1 MMKAVSAQE
10 TMQQIGT
17 RARAAARIMARAS
30 SATKNAAL
38 LALAD
43 AVRHHAGA
51 IAVANEEDVAGARDA
66 GLAAALLDRLALSR
80 EAIEGMAVGLEQVA
94 ALPDPVGEMTDFR
107 VQPSGIQVGQMRVP
121 LGVIGMIYES
131 RPDVTID
138 AAALCIKSGNAAILR
153 GGSEALRCNLLL
165 ARLVQTAL
173 TQSGLP
179 GDAVQLIE
187 NPDRALV
194 GEMARLTEY
203 IDVLVPRG
211 GKGLIER
218 LMKEATVP
226 MIKHLEGICH
236 VFLDASADPKKAIA
250 IADNAKTQRLGTCNT
265 METLLVHRDIAASIL
280 SPLAAIFRERSVELR
295 GCEKTRQII
304 PGVVPATEADWR
316 TEYLAAILSIRIVD
330 DLDGAIEHINT
341 YGSHHTDAIVTEN
354 YTQAMRFLRE
364 VDSASV
370 LVNASTRFADGFE
383 YGLGAE
389 IGISNDKLHARGPV
403 GLKGLTSLKYIV
415 FGHGEVRT

>member
-1 MMKAVSAQE
+1 MKAVSSEE
-10 TMQQIGT
+10 TMREVGT
-17 RARAAARIMARAS
+17 RARAAARIMARAP
-30 SATKNAAL
+30 SATKNAVLVTIA
-38 LALAD
+38 A
-43 AVRHHAGA
+43 AVRGHAQAIATANASDVDAARHAGL
-51 IAVANEEDVAGARDA
+51 G
-66 GLAAALLDRLALSR
+66 AALLDRLLLSR
-80 EAIEGMAVGLEQVA
+80 EAIDDMALGLEQVA
-94 ALPDPVGEMTDFR
+94 ALPDPVGEMTDFHI
-107 VQPSGIQVGQMRVP
+107 QPSGIQVGQMRVP
-121 LGVIGMIYES
+121 LGVIGMIYEA

-153 GGSEALRCNLLL
+153 GGSEALGCNVILS
-165 ARLVQTAL
+165 RLIRTAL
-173 TQSGLP
+173 TQAGLP
-179 GDAVQLIE
+179 PDAVQLIE

-194 GEMARLTEY
+194 GQMARATEY

-211 GKGLIER
+211 GRGLIER

-236 VFLDASADPKKAIA
+236 VYLDVSADPNYAIA

-265 METLLVHRDIAASIL
+265 METLLVHRDAAPTL
-280 SPLAAIFRERSVELR
+280 LPPLAAVFRQKSVELR
-295 GCEKTRQII
+295 GCERTRAII
-304 PGVVPATEADWR
+304 PGIVAATEADWR
-316 TEYLAAILSIRIVD
+316 TEYLAAVLSIRVVD

-354 YTQAMRFLRE
+354 YSHAMRFLRE

-383 YGLGAE
+383 FGLGAE

-403 GLKGLTSLKYIV
+403 GLKGLTSMKYVV
-415 FGHGEVRT
+415 FGHGQVRS